1 MLSADHEEVVRHALF
16 RSVLAPACQGF
27 GQSDCLGQGRLA
39 RVMTTLVGSKLMS
52 GTRGE
57 GEIKARTGDCAFFP
71 DAE

>member
-27 GQSDCLGQGRLA
+27 GQSDRLGQGRLA
-39 RVMTTLVGSKLMS
+39 RAVMGPWLDQSLC
-52 GTRGE
+52 RARE
-57 GEIKARTGDCAFFP
+57 GREMKARMGDCAFFP